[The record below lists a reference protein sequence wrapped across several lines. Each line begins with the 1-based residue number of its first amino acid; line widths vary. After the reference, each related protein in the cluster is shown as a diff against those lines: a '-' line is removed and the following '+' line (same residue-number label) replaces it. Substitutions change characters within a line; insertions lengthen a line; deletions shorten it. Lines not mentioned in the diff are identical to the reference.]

1 MAIQINSNID
11 EELEKAERLLN
22 LYSQIKD
29 IPMDADLTKFIL
41 TMEQVG
47 ELLHCSARS
56 AAESLKSENAPLVM
70 VGRKPM
76 ITATALY
83 DHITNYGLGMKG
95 A

>member
-29 IPMDADLTKFIL
+29 FPMDADLTKFIL
-41 TMEQVG
+41 TMDQVG

-56 AAESLKSENAPLVM
+56 ATERLKLEKAPLVM

-83 DHITNYGLGMKG
+83 DHLTNFGLGMKG

>member
-11 EELEKAERLLN
+11 EELEKAERLLE
-22 LYSQIKD
+22 LYTKIKD

-41 TMEQVG
+41 TMDQVG

-56 AAESLKSENAPLVM
+56 AVESLKSEGAPLVM
-70 VGRKPM
+70 TGRKPM

-83 DHITNYGLGMKG
+83 EHITNYGLGMKG
-95 A
+95 I